1 MRRMILACGVAVA
14 HVTLWSSVAHAQTVA
29 VGPYYASPSWDQTLP
44 AATRFVVL
52 SNFDSAAVL
61 DRETGLVWERS
72 PSTDDFPAGPAV
84 GVFGGLTAQEHCMGL
99 ELGHRMGWR
108 VPAAAELASLID
120 KSQAPIGLP
129 AGHPF
134 MNVQGL
140 DAGGFPLL
148 YWTSTQYRNT
158 VAEAFR
164 TVIFG
169 APFTGIGTASAAHP
183 SNVWCVRGGA
193 GTDTQ

>member
-1 MRRMILACGVAVA
+1 MRRMILICALAAA
-14 HVTLWSSVAHAQTVA
+14 HVTLWSGIAHAQTVA
-29 VGPYYASPSWDQTLP
+29 VGPYYAAPSWDQTVP
-44 AATRFVVL
+44 AANRFVVL

-72 PSTDDFPAGPAV
+72 PSTDDFRASPAT
-84 GVFGGLTAQEHCMGL
+84 GVFGGLTAHEHCIGL

-120 KSQAPIGLP
+120 KTQTPIGLP

-140 DAGGFPLL
+140 GPFGDPLA

-158 VAEAFR
+158 AADAFR

-169 APFTGIGTASAAHP
+169 APFTGTGAADARLP

-193 GTDTQ
+193 GTDSQ